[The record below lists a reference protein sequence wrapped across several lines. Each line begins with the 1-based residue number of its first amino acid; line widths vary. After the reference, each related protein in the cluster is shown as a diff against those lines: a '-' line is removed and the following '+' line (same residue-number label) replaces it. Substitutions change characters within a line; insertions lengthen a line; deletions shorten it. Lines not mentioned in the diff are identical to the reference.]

1 MFSFPKN
8 VYDMSPLLQ
17 ALDVSVGNV
26 INDKK
31 LENNCYYCSVAFLK
45 GMNTS
50 DLVKLTGIKQNRTVT
65 IDKVRELMDKAGL
78 NYYDSDFQHITD
90 VERYFNGI
98 PLNAKFGFIFTTM
111 YETGHM
117 VVGRRDS
124 EGRFTLY
131 DPQRSTEIPHEE
143 IDNYLTQCKT
153 ICFCIMVIK
162 E

>member
-8 VYDMSPLLQ
+8 VFDMSPLLQ

-31 LENNCYYCSVAFLK
+31 LENNCFYCSVAFLK

-50 DLVKLTGIKQNRTVT
+50 DLVKLTGIKQDGTAT
-65 IDKVRELMDKAGL
+65 IDQVRALMDKAGL
-78 NYYDSDFQHITD
+78 SYYDSDFQHVSEIR
-90 VERYFNGI
+90 RYFLGV
-98 PLNAKFGFIFTTM
+98 PLNAKFGFIFSNQAGM
-111 YETGHM
+111 AHM
-117 VVGRRDS
+117 IVGRRDS

-131 DPQRSTEIPHEE
+131 DPQISTEIPHEE
-143 IDNYLTQCKT
+143 ISSYVVKMKT
-153 ICFCIMVIK
+153 HCFCLLIVK